1 MACLTAGMLGCG
13 DGPVTLFFRPAALR
27 RPHSSLGYTTPAAF
41 AADLKKQ
48 GAASLRI
55 AGGYA
60 TQPLASPARVGNN
73 NAETLIATG

>member
-13 DGPVTLFFRPAALR
+13 GGPVTLFFRPAALR